1 MLSVL
6 LLAAMQAGPAEPLSA
21 LGTAEVPA
29 PTAAGEEA
37 AAQEPKPAVQGEPER
52 AAQNAEEERRRREW
66 WEGLSEEK
74 KREFEERR
82 RRWEEMSPEAREEL
96 RRRMEVYRA
105 EADAALAAMAP
116 EERAAFDAM
125 DGREKRRHLD
135 GLVRGRMAARAE
147 RLEQQIPSAREA
159 MESTPDFDERRARSA
174 EMVERYRR
182 ERMTRHIQRA
192 VDEGWIGEHAAAWL
206 REAPLHE
213 AMVAIGEIEK
223 WRYLQRAQAE
233 GWWQAA
239 AVEPE
244 EQQRI
249 SGLPAHEFFRE
260 LRAADMPRG
269 GPPPDGRR
277 GGGRGRR
284 GGEREDRGGER
295 GGGREERGG
304 R

>member
-1 MLSVL
+1 MLLPVL
-6 LLAAMQAGPAEPLSA
+6 LLATLQAGPVEPLSA
-21 LGTAEVPA
+21 AGAASVA
-29 PTAAGEEA
+29 PGKGAV
-37 AAQEPKPAVQGEPER
+37 QEPKPAVQGAPER
-52 AAQNAEEERRRREW
+52 AAQETDEQRRRREW

-74 KREFEERR
+74 RREFEERR

-105 EADAALAAMAP
+105 EADAARAAMTP
-116 EERAAFDAM
+116 EESAAFEAM
-125 DGREKRRHLD
+125 DGREKRHHLD
-135 GLVRGRMAARAE
+135 NLVRARMAARAE
-147 RLEQQIPSAREA
+147 RLEQEIPSAREA
-159 MESTPDFDERRARSA
+159 MESTPDFDERRVRSA
-174 EMVERYRR
+174 EMVEGYRR
-182 ERMTRHIQRA
+182 GRMARHIQRA

-239 AVEPE
+239 AVGPE

-260 LRAADMPRG
+260 LRAVDMPRG

-284 GGEREDRGGER
+284 GGERDSERGDRGSDRGGR
-295 GGGREERGG
+295 
-304 R
+304 